1 MRLSARNQLRG
12 KIVSVQ
18 QGIVNALVTLDA
30 NGVLVSANITKAS
43 AQELGLEPGKDAIA
57 VIKST
62 EVMIG
67 LEKVRLSVRN
77 QFAGKITSIEL
88 GAVNSIVKV
97 AIEGGNTITSV
108 ISIASVKELG
118 LKDDQVI
125 IVESIPDGGSEAD
138 STIVQLIDEGCNL
151 IIGASSGFTV
161 NVNAAAQQ
169 YPDVYFTQFE
179 GVSADNYCSFTCW
192 DIEAIFM
199 CGYAAALMSDVDELG
214 FVAAQ
219 PQASVV
225 RAIDAWAA
233 GAKAANPDAT
243 VQVAWVNSWYDP
255 AGDKECANSLL
266 QKGIKCLG
274 YHGSTTAVA
283 QAAQEAGAYCT
294 GFHIDMHDYA
304 PKAVLT
310 SFCWNWTP
318 IFNEII
324 TSIATDSF
332 TNDVKYAN
340 MADGAATIAPWNTDI
355 MPEDV
360 IAKCDEMKDKIVN
373 GEYTVMAG
381 PLSDNKGNELLKD
394 GETFN
399 LEQLIDCY
407 WLLDNVIGDLP

>member
-1 MRLSARNQLRG
+1 MKKLIALLMVLAMVACLFVGCDKND
-12 KIVSVQ
+12 K
-18 QGIVNALVTLDA
+18 QGSDA
-30 NGVLVSANITKAS
+30 PQGDGDVGTTQN
-43 AQELGLEPGKDAIA
+43 
-57 VIKST
+57 
-62 EVMIG
+62 
-67 LEKVRLSVRN
+67 
-77 QFAGKITSIEL
+77 
-88 GAVNSIVKV
+88 
-97 AIEGGNTITSV
+97 GGNDGSSGEADYSKMKIGMLLNNTVTDGGWNQAMAESMER
-108 ISIASVKELG
+108 SKKELG

-125 IVESIPDGGSEAD
+125 IVESLPDGSTEAD
-138 STIVQLIDEGCNL
+138 STIVQLVDEGCNL

-179 GVSADNYCSFTCW
+179 GLSADNYCSFTCW

>member
-1 MRLSARNQLRG
+1 MKKL
-12 KIVSVQ
+12 I
-18 QGIVNALVTLDA
+18 ALLMV
-30 NGVLVSANITKAS
+30 
-43 AQELGLEPGKDAIA
+43 IA
-57 VIKST
+57 MVAC
-62 EVMIG
+62 
-67 LEKVRLSVRN
+67 L
-77 QFAGKITSIEL
+77 FAGCGETDKQGSDAPQGDGDVGTTQ
-88 GAVNSIVKV
+88 N
-97 AIEGGNTITSV
+97 GGNDGSSGEADYSKMKIGMLLNNTVTDGGWNQAMAESMER
-108 ISIASVKELG
+108 SKKELG

-225 RAIDAWAA
+225 RALDAWAA

-255 AGDKECANSLL
+255 AGEQECANSLL

-283 QAAQEAGAYCT
+283 
-294 GFHIDMHDYA
+294 
-304 PKAVLT
+304 
-310 SFCWNWTP
+310 
-318 IFNEII
+318 
-324 TSIATDSF
+324 
-332 TNDVKYAN
+332 
-340 MADGAATIAPWNTDI
+340 
-355 MPEDV
+355 
-360 IAKCDEMKDKIVN
+360 
-373 GEYTVMAG
+373 
-381 PLSDNKGNELLKD
+381 
-394 GETFN
+394 
-399 LEQLIDCY
+399 
-407 WLLDNVIGDLP
+407 